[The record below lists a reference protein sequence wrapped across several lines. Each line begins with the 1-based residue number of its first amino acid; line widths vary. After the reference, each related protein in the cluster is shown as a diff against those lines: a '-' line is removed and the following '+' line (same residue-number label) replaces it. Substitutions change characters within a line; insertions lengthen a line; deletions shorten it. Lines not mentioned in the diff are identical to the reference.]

1 MAMETV
7 FYDGRPIFEAANSK
21 ELAKAVEAFDD
32 DVKPPYV
39 VRIPEGATEVV
50 DSAFFEDKT
59 IGTVLLPCSVTT
71 IEECAFWSCT
81 NLRSIFIPNSVK
93 EIKKRAFEKCT
104 NLTEINIPE
113 SVTMIGP
120 DAFSGCVWL
129 TSINISPNNDV
140 YDSREDC
147 NLLVSLDEAP
157 KNVGSSFIV

>member
-50 DSAFFEDKT
+50 GGYFF
-59 IGTVLLPCSVTT
+59 CSDCRSLTT
-71 IEECAFWSCT
+71 LNGAPKDVGGYFNCA
-81 NLRSIFIPNSVK
+81 N
-93 EIKKRAFEKCT
+93 
-104 NLTEINIPE
+104 
-113 SVTMIGP
+113 
-120 DAFSGCVWL
+120 
-129 TSINISPNNDV
+129 
-140 YDSREDC
+140 C